1 MKEFSS
7 LHDFRFF
14 LRQSSRGEM
23 LNVEDWDLREARS
36 GSDPGL
42 VGRARAHDHALQL
55 QFYSQVHH
63 VCLKE
68 NDSSEFRISAIY
80 LKPQNLI

>member
-1 MKEFSS
+1 
-7 LHDFRFF
+7 
-14 LRQSSRGEM
+14 M
-23 LNVEDWDLREARS
+23 LDVEIWDLREVGS

-63 VCLKE
+63 ACLKE
-68 NDSSEFRISAIY
+68 NDSSEFRIAAIY
-80 LKPQNLI
+80 LKPQNPI